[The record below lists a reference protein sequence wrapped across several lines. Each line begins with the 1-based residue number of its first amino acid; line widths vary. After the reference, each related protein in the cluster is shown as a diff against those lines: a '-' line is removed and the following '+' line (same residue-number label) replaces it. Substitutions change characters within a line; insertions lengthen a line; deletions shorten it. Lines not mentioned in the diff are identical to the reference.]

1 MTLYTKG
8 LTQSE
13 IAEQLQVDQSTVS
26 RDLQII
32 KDEARYNIEKYTK
45 EEIPFEYIR
54 YITGIDQITSTL
66 WRLIENEKTDP
77 FIKFKIQGLL
87 LLKTML

>member
-54 YITGIDQITSTL
+54 YITGID
-66 WRLIENEKTDP
+66 RLPLHMEVDRK
-77 FIKFKIQGLL
+77 
-87 LLKTML
+87 